1 MPRVRFESSRFGP
14 VEVDEDSVIAFPSGL
29 IGLGGTRYALI
40 TTDDESPFRW
50 LQSLEDPDLAL
61 PVTNPFVFFGDYAVQ
76 LSDSDSER
84 VGTDD
89 PDAVDVWVTVRAAGD
104 EVSVNLKAPI
114 VVHGGVGHQLINE
127 AADVGV
133 RTPLA

>member
-1 MPRVRFESSRFGP
+1 MPLVRFESSRFGP

-114 VVHGGVGHQLINE
+114 VVHAGVGHQLINE

>member
-114 VVHGGVGHQLINE
+114 VVHAGVGHQLINE

>member
-1 MPRVRFESSRFGP
+1 M
-14 VEVDEDSVIAFPSGL
+14 EVDEDSVIAFPSGL
-29 IGLGGTRYALI
+29 IGLDGTRYALI

-114 VVHGGVGHQLINE
+114 VVHAGVGHQLINE